1 MTADRVRRCAGP
13 AIRGL
18 LLAALLPAALA
29 GCADLAGPAFQ
40 RPDAPTKASWSGPG
54 ARVSASETI
63 VPDWWQAFG
72 DPTLDA
78 LVAKAIAGN
87 FDLKVL
93 AARTQVAGALIGEAK
108 AGGMPIVDVG
118 AGAIFEK
125 STGRKTSQ
133 RYDLGT
139 QVSWELDIWGKFE
152 KGVQAQTAEF
162 RATEADWRAG
172 YLTLVAA
179 VSTTYFQ
186 ILQLDEQIVE
196 SRKAL
201 DRNRAIL
208 AIYEAQLAHGLAPRT
223 QVVRQ
228 RAEINRLTDGLL
240 ELERARDL
248 AENALAT
255 LTGVPAGG
263 QKLPAGRLQGRVR
276 LPEVPAGLPSQLL
289 ARRPDIVAAEY
300 RVLQGYDLAGQAKL
314 AQLPSIQLTGR
325 AGTASLALG
334 DLMKSFTLSFLPSIN
349 IPLFDPGIK
358 ARIKTTEAQTEAV
371 AAEYRRTVMVAF
383 EEVENALTSLAARK
397 RQRAELVQQSSQ
409 LKLVA
414 REVRAQLAAGI
425 VSQLEVFETERQ
437 LLAAELALLA
447 NHQQILADT
456 VTLYKA
462 LGGGWPPADVRN
474 ESNDARS
481 EGK

>member
-1 MTADRVRRCAGP
+1 MTADRVRRRAGP
-13 AIRGL
+13 AIFRSLLGA
-18 LLAALLPAALA
+18 LLATCLA
-29 GCADLAGPAFQ
+29 SCADLAGPAYQ
-40 RPDAPTKASWSGPG
+40 RPDSPTKASWSGPD
-54 ARVSASETI
+54 ARVSAPETI
-63 VPDWWQAFG
+63 TLDWWQEFR
-72 DPTLDA
+72 DPALDA

-93 AARTQVAGALIGEAK
+93 AARTQVAAALIGEAK

-125 STGRKTSQ
+125 STGRKSSQ

-152 KGVQAQTAEF
+152 KGVQAQTAEY

-172 YLTLVAA
+172 YLTLVTA

-186 ILQLDEQIVE
+186 ILQLDEQIGE
-196 SRKAL
+196 QRRAL
-201 DRNRAIL
+201 GRNREIL
-208 AIYEAQLAHGLAPRT
+208 AIYEAQLAHGVAPRT

-240 ELERARDL
+240 ELQRARDL

-255 LTGVPAGG
+255 LTGVPAGE
-263 QKLPAGRLQGRVR
+263 QKLPVGRLQGRVL

-314 AQLPSIQLTGR
+314 AQLPSISLTGR

-349 IPLFDPGIK
+349 FPLFDPSIK
-358 ARIKTTEAQTEAV
+358 ARIKTTEAQTGAAE
-371 AAEYRRTVMVAF
+371 AEYRRTVMVAF

-397 RQRAELVQQSSQ
+397 EQRVELLQQTRE

-414 REVRAQLAAGI
+414 TDVQAQLKAGVI
-425 VSQLEVFETERQ
+425 SQLEVFETERQ

-447 NHQQILADT
+447 NHQQILSDT

-462 LGGGWPPADVRN
+462 LGGGWPPVDVRN
-474 ESNDARS
+474 ESNDVRS
-481 EGK
+481 ESK

>member
-1 MTADRVRRCAGP
+1 MTADRVRRRAGP
-13 AIRGL
+13 AIQPS
-18 LLAALLPAALA
+18 LAVALFAACLA

-40 RPDAPTKASWSGPG
+40 RPDSPEKAAWSGPG

-63 VPDWWQAFG
+63 APDWWQAFR

-78 LVAKAIAGN
+78 LVSQAIAGN

-93 AARTQVAGALIGEAK
+93 AARTQVAAALIGEAK

-186 ILQLDEQIVE
+186 ILQLDEQIGE
-196 SRKAL
+196 QRRAL
-201 DRNRAIL
+201 RTNREIL
-208 AIYEAQLAHGLAPRT
+208 AIYEAQLAHGVAPRT

-240 ELERARDL
+240 ELQRARDL

-255 LTGVPAGG
+255 LTGVPAGE
-263 QKLPAGRLQGRVR
+263 QKLPVGRLRDRVHE
-276 LPEVPAGLPSQLL
+276 PEVPAGLPSQLL

-300 RVLQGYDLAGQAKL
+300 RVLQGYGLAGQAKL
-314 AQLPSIQLTGR
+314 AQLPSISLTGR

-349 IPLFDPGIK
+349 FPLFDPGIK
-358 ARIKTTEAQTEAV
+358 ARIKTTDAQTGAAE
-371 AAEYRRTVMVAF
+371 AEYRRTVMVAF

-397 RQRAELVQQSSQ
+397 QQRAELAEQTGH
-409 LKLVA
+409 LKVVA
-414 REVRAQLAAGI
+414 AEVRAQLKAGV

-456 VTLYKA
+456 VTLYKV
-462 LGGGWPPADVRN
+462 LGGGWPPVDVRN
-474 ESNDARS
+474 DSGDARS
-481 EGK
+481 ESK

>member
-1 MTADRVRRCAGP
+1 MTVDRVRRRAGH
-13 AIRGL
+13 AAFRALLGA
-18 LLAALLPAALA
+18 LLAACLA
-29 GCADLAGPAFQ
+29 SCADLGGPPYQ
-40 RPDAPTKASWSGPG
+40 RPDAPTKSSWSGPE
-54 ARVSASETI
+54 ARLSASETI
-63 VPDWWQAFG
+63 TPDWWQAFR

-78 LVAKAIAGN
+78 LVSKAIAGN
-87 FDLKVL
+87 FDLRVL
-93 AARTQVAGALIGEAK
+93 AARTQVAAALIGEAQ
-108 AGGMPIVDVG
+108 AGGMPIVDLG
-118 AGAIFEK
+118 AGALFEK

-152 KGVQAQTAEF
+152 KGVQAQTAEY

-172 YLTLVAA
+172 YLMLVAA

-186 ILQLDEQIVE
+186 ILQLDEQIGAQ
-196 SRKAL
+196 RKAL
-201 DRNRAIL
+201 GRNREIL

-240 ELERARDL
+240 ELQRSRDL

-255 LTGVPAGG
+255 LTGVPAGE
-263 QKLPAGRLQGRVR
+263 QKLPIGRLQDRVH

-300 RVLQGYDLAGQAKL
+300 RVLQGYGLVGQAKL
-314 AQLPSIQLTGR
+314 AQLPSINLAGR

-349 IPLFDPGIK
+349 FPLFDPSIK
-358 ARIKTTEAQTEAV
+358 ARIKTTEAQTNAAE
-371 AAEYRRTVMVAF
+371 AEYRRTVMVAF

-397 RQRAELVQQSSQ
+397 LQRAELSQQTGHLKVVATEVQAQ
-409 LKLVA
+409 LK
-414 REVRAQLAAGI
+414 AGV

-437 LLAAELALLA
+437 LLAADLALLA
-447 NHQQILADT
+447 NHQQILSDT
-456 VTLYKA
+456 VTLYKG
-462 LGGGWPPADVRN
+462 LGGGWPIVDVRN
-474 ESNDARS
+474 ES
-481 EGK
+481 K

>member
-1 MTADRVRRCAGP
+1 MTADRVRRRAGP
-13 AIRGL
+13 AILRSLLGA
-18 LLAALLPAALA
+18 LLAACLA
-29 GCADLAGPAFQ
+29 SCADLAGPAYQ
-40 RPDAPTKASWSGPG
+40 RPDSPTKASWSGPE
-54 ARVSASETI
+54 ARVSAPETI
-63 VPDWWQAFG
+63 TLDWWQEFR
-72 DPTLDA
+72 DPALDA

-93 AARTQVAGALIGEAK
+93 AARTQVAAALIGEAK

-125 STGRKTSQ
+125 STGRKSSQ

-152 KGVQAQTAEF
+152 KGVQAQTAEYS
-162 RATEADWRAG
+162 ATEADWRAG
-172 YLTLVAA
+172 YLTLVTA

-186 ILQLDEQIVE
+186 ILQLDEQIGE
-196 SRKAL
+196 QRRAL
-201 DRNRAIL
+201 GRNREIL
-208 AIYEAQLAHGLAPRT
+208 AIYEAQLAHGVAPRT

-240 ELERARDL
+240 ELQRARDL

-255 LTGVPAGG
+255 LTGVPAGE
-263 QKLPAGRLQGRVR
+263 QKLPVGRLQGRVH

-300 RVLQGYDLAGQAKL
+300 RVLQGYGLAGQAKL
-314 AQLPSIQLTGR
+314 AQLPSISLTGR
-325 AGTASLALG
+325 AGTASLSLG
-334 DLMKSFTLSFLPSIN
+334 DLMKSFTLSFMPSIN
-349 IPLFDPGIK
+349 IPLFDPSIK
-358 ARIKTTEAQTEAV
+358 ARIKTTEAQTGAAE
-371 AAEYRRTVMVAF
+371 AEYRRTVMVAF

-397 RQRAELVQQSSQ
+397 EQRVELLQQTRE

-414 REVRAQLAAGI
+414 TEVQAQLKAGV

-437 LLAAELALLA
+437 LLAAELALLG
-447 NHQQILADT
+447 NHQQILSDT

-462 LGGGWPPADVRN
+462 LGGGWPPVDVRN
-474 ESNDARS
+474 ESNDVRS
-481 EGK
+481 ESK

>member
-1 MTADRVRRCAGP
+1 MTADRVRRRAGP
-13 AIRGL
+13 ALRGL
-18 LLAALLPAALA
+18 LLAALLPAGLA
-29 GCADLAGPAFQ
+29 GCADLAGPAYQ
-40 RPDAPTKASWSGPG
+40 RPDAPAKASWSGSG
-54 ARVSASETI
+54 ARVSAAETI

-78 LVAKAIAGN
+78 LVARAIAGN

-93 AARTQVAGALIGEAK
+93 AARTRVAGALIGESK
-108 AGGMPIVDVG
+108 AGGMPVVDVG

-186 ILQLDEQIVE
+186 ILQLDEQIGAQ
-196 SRKAL
+196 RRAL
-201 DRNRAIL
+201 GRGREIL
-208 AIYEAQLAHGLAPRT
+208 GIYEAQLAHGLAPRT

-228 RAEINRLTDGLL
+228 RAEINRLSDGLI
-240 ELERARDL
+240 ELQRARDL

-255 LTGVPAGG
+255 LTGVPAGE
-263 QKLPAGRLQGRVR
+263 QKLPS
-276 LPEVPAGLPSQLL
+276 GLPSQLL

-300 RVLQGYDLAGQAKL
+300 RVLQGHGLAGQAKL

-358 ARIKTTEAQTEAV
+358 ARIKTTEAQTEAA

-383 EEVENALTSLAARK
+383 EEVENALTSLSARK
-397 RQRAELVQQSSQ
+397 SQRVELVAQTGQ
-409 LKLVA
+409 LELVA
-414 REVRAQLAAGI
+414 AAVQAQLAAGI

-462 LGGGWPPADVRN
+462 LGGGWSPVAVRN
-474 ESNDARS
+474 ESNDERR
-481 EGK
+481 ERN

>member
-1 MTADRVRRCAGP
+1 MTVDRVRRRAGP
-13 AIRGL
+13 AVYRSLLGA
-18 LLAALLPAALA
+18 LLAACLA
-29 GCADLAGPAFQ
+29 SCADLGGPPYQ
-40 RPDAPTKASWSGPG
+40 RPDAPTKSSWSGPV

-63 VPDWWQAFG
+63 TPDWWQAFR

-78 LVAKAIAGN
+78 LVSKAIAGN
-87 FDLKVL
+87 FDLRVL
-93 AARTQVAGALIGEAK
+93 AARTQVAAALIGEAR

-152 KGVQAQTAEF
+152 KGVQAQTAEY

-172 YLTLVAA
+172 YLTLVTA

-186 ILQLDEQIVE
+186 ILQLDEQIGE
-196 SRKAL
+196 QRRAL
-201 DRNRAIL
+201 GRNREIL

-240 ELERARDL
+240 ELQRARDL

-255 LTGVPAGG
+255 LTGVPAGE
-263 QKLPAGRLQGRVR
+263 QKLPIGRLQDRVH

-314 AQLPSIQLTGR
+314 AQLPSINLTGR

-334 DLMKSFTLSFLPSIN
+334 DLLKSFTLSFLPSIN
-349 IPLFDPGIK
+349 IPLFDPSIK
-358 ARIKTTEAQTEAV
+358 ARIKTTEAQTGAAE
-371 AAEYRRTVMVAF
+371 AEYRRTVMVAF

-397 RQRAELVQQSSQ
+397 AQRAELLQQTGH
-409 LKLVA
+409 LKIVA
-414 REVRAQLAAGI
+414 TEVRAQLKVGV

-437 LLAAELALLA
+437 QLAAELALLA
-447 NHQQILADT
+447 NHQQILSDT

-462 LGGGWPPADVRN
+462 LGGGWSAVDVRN
-474 ESNDARS
+474 ESN
-481 EGK
+481 

>member
-1 MTADRVRRCAGP
+1 MTADRIRRRAAP
-13 AIRGL
+13 AMHRSL
-18 LLAALLPAALA
+18 AAALLAACIA

-40 RPDAPTKASWSGPG
+40 RPDSPTKGSWSGPG
-54 ARVSASETI
+54 GRVLASETI

-78 LVAKAIAGN
+78 LVAQAIAGN

-93 AARTQVAGALIGEAK
+93 AARTQVAAALIGEAK

-186 ILQLDEQIVE
+186 ILQLDEQIGVQ
-196 SRKAL
+196 RTAL
-201 DRNRAIL
+201 DRNRRIL
-208 AIYEAQLAHGLAPRT
+208 AIYEAQLAHGVAPRT

-228 RAEINRLTDGLL
+228 RAEINRLTDGLI
-240 ELERARDL
+240 ELQRARDL

-255 LTGVPAGG
+255 LTGVPAGE
-263 QKLPAGRLQGRVR
+263 QKLPVGRLQDRVR

-300 RVLQGYDLAGQAKL
+300 RVLQGYGLAGQAKL

-358 ARIKTTEAQTEAV
+358 ARIKTTEAQTDAA

-383 EEVENALTSLAARK
+383 EEVENALVSLAARK
-397 RQRAELVQQSSQ
+397 SQRSELVEQTASLKVVAAEVQAQ
-409 LKLVA
+409 LK
-414 REVRAQLAAGI
+414 AGV
-425 VSQLEVFETERQ
+425 VSQLEVFESERQ
-437 LLAAELALLA
+437 LLAAELGLLA
-447 NHQQILADT
+447 NHQQVLADT

-462 LGGGWPPADVRN
+462 LGGGWPPVDVRN

-481 EGK
+481 ESK

>member
-1 MTADRVRRCAGP
+1 MTADRVRRRTGP
-13 AIRGL
+13 AVHRS
-18 LLAALLPAALA
+18 LAAALFAACLA
-29 GCADLAGPAFQ
+29 SCADLAGPAYQ
-40 RPDAPTKASWSGPG
+40 RPDSPTKASWSGPE

-63 VPDWWQAFG
+63 APDWWQAFG
-72 DPTLDA
+72 DPTLDG

-87 FDLKVL
+87 FDLRVL
-93 AARTQVAGALIGEAK
+93 AARTQIAAALIGEAK

-152 KGVQAQTAEF
+152 KGVQAQTAEY
-162 RATEADWRAG
+162 RATEAEWRAG

-186 ILQLDEQIVE
+186 ILQLDEQIGE
-196 SRKAL
+196 QRRAL
-201 DRNRAIL
+201 GRNREIL

-240 ELERARDL
+240 ELQRARDL

-255 LTGVPAGG
+255 LTGVPAGE
-263 QKLPAGRLQGRVR
+263 QKLPIGRLRDKVH

-300 RVLQGYDLAGQAKL
+300 RVLQGYGLAGQAKL
-314 AQLPSIQLTGR
+314 AQLPSISLTGR

-358 ARIKTTEAQTEAV
+358 ARIKTTEAQTDAA
-371 AAEYRRTVMVAF
+371 AAEYRRTVMVTF

-397 RQRAELVQQSSQ
+397 SQRTELLEQTGHLKVVATEVQAQ
-409 LKLVA
+409 LK
-414 REVRAQLAAGI
+414 AGI

-447 NHQQILADT
+447 NHQQILSDT
-456 VTLYKA
+456 VTLYKV
-462 LGGGWPPADVRN
+462 LGGGWPAVDVRN
-474 ESNDARS
+474 ES
-481 EGK
+481 K